1 MNEEQRKRHAELRKL
16 DERND
21 DQEAELMKLID
32 LDVDDKMQRTINAA
46 VEKAIGSTEKE
57 EEKEDRKVEVY
68 NKDVTVGDDLT
79 PNWMKRTAAYFNAV
93 VAHGQDRV
101 SDLQK
106 YKRELSGYTE
116 SVTDQMRNAE
126 MAEARRNIKD
136 SGLSRIQQVRAL
148 STLTGA
154 AGGDLLPKPFLSEV
168 FVIIEERGVARNFFR
183 GVPMGS
189 KDLDLKDVAT
199 KPVVNWTDEAAD
211 ISESQPAFGNQKLDT
226 KKLAALTPWTT
237 ELQEDEVF
245 GLLPILQ
252 ELFAEAILEKEDEAG
267 FIGDGSSTYGG
278 FTGILNLAGAQTFTM
293 ANGSTSFFDTTADDY
308 RKLVD
313 QVSLARRRNARY
325 FMHPDIISHIERLK
339 DTDGNYIYRKPGDDS
354 RPATLWGYPVTLTE
368 VMPNA
373 SDDAA
378 ESKFVVFGDPN
389 RMLFGTR
396 RGITLM
402 TSMEGAIT
410 AGNNVSFNALTNDG
424 AILRIT
430 ERIGFKA
437 PIEDAFA
444 NLETAAT

>member
-1 MNEEQRKRHAELRKL
+1 MNEEQRKRLAELRKL

-21 DQEAELMKLID
+21 DQEAELMKLEGLEAD
-32 LDVDDKMQRTINAA
+32 EKMQRTINAA

-211 ISESQPAFGNQKLDT
+211 ISESQPSFGNQKLDT

-339 DTDGNYIYRKPGDDS
+339 DADGNYIYRKPGDDS

-378 ESKFVVFGDPN
+378 ETKFVVFGDPN

-410 AGNNVSFNALTNDG
+410 SGNNVSFNALTNDG

>member
-1 MNEEQRKRHAELRKL
+1 MNEEQRKRLAELRKL
-16 DERND
+16 NERND
-21 DQEAELMKLID
+21 DQEAELMKLEG
-32 LDVDDKMQRTINAA
+32 LDADDKMQRTINAA

-126 MAEARRNIKD
+126 MAEARTNIKD

-211 ISESQPAFGNQKLDT
+211 ITESQPSFGNQKLDT

-252 ELFAEAILEKEDEAG
+252 ELFAEAILEKEDQAG
-267 FIGDGSSTYGG
+267 FIGDGSSTFGG

>member
-1 MNEEQRKRHAELRKL
+1 MNEEQRKRLAELRKL
-16 DERND
+16 DERNEA
-21 DQEAELMKLID
+21 QEVELMELEGLEAD
-32 LDVDDKMQRTINAA
+32 EKMQRTINAA
-46 VEKAIGSTEKE
+46 VEKAIGSTEEE

-68 NKDVTVGDDLT
+68 NKDVAVGDDLT

-126 MAEARRNIKD
+126 MAEARRNIKE

-154 AGGDLLPKPFLSEV
+154 AGEHLLPKPFLSEV

-278 FTGILNLAGAQTFTM
+278 FTGILNLAGAETFTM
-293 ANGSTSFFDTTADDY
+293 AGGSTSFFDSTADDF

-325 FMHPDIISHIERLK
+325 FMHPDIISHIETLK

-368 VMPNA
+368 VMPSA
-373 SDDAA
+373 SDDDA
-378 ESKFVVFGDPN
+378 ESKFAVFGDPN